1 MCLNKLIKA
10 RQWNIFN
17 KKNSNELTNH
27 IKTKIGKWQVI
38 HSPSKNFLWIKNAKV
53 AGTSMYRG
61 VLKKEID
68 DLLVYKE
75 NPKKFDKWWDS
86 LTDDKLNSY
95 FKFMFVR
102 NPFDRTL
109 SAFSHIVL
117 EEVLSVYKSSG
128 FSSKDVLNF
137 DIVLLLFSSFVKRGL
152 AYDMDNDSRHWMPQS
167 VLAEY
172 NKKLIV
178 DFVGKYENLVMD
190 WKVVADKLHISK
202 KLPFVPISTRAQSR
216 NGGTREHLQK
226 LRWQDYYLCNELVEF
241 VTKQYKRDFE
251 LFNYKD
257 SIIQLKQRIKLTNG

>member
-1 MCLNKLIKA
+1 
-10 RQWNIFN
+10 
-17 KKNSNELTNH
+17 
-27 IKTKIGKWQVI
+27 
-38 HSPSKNFLWIKNAKV
+38 
-53 AGTSMYRG
+53 
-61 VLKKEID
+61 
-68 DLLVYKE
+68 
-75 NPKKFDKWWDS
+75 
-86 LTDDKLNSY
+86 
-95 FKFMFVR
+95 
-102 NPFDRTL
+102 
-109 SAFSHIVL
+109 
-117 EEVLSVYKSSG
+117 
-128 FSSKDVLNF
+128 
-137 DIVLLLFSSFVKRGL
+137 
-152 AYDMDNDSRHWMPQS
+152 MPQS

-190 WKVVADKLHISK
+190 WKVVADKLQISK